1 MCSSAAKN
9 AGRLLLILFL
19 SSPAH
24 AQSVLTGTVT
34 HVRDGDT
41 IEVSNT
47 PIRLNG
53 VAAPERKDPLGPQA
67 TAFMR
72 DLVLGKE
79 VRCELNGK
87 KTYDRFV
94 GRCFLRELDV
104 GRELIGVGLARDC
117 PRYSRRRYEPDEVE
131 ARRNGKDVSR
141 VYRLPGY
148 CRRR

>member
-1 MCSSAAKN
+1 MYSKAATHTVW
-9 AGRLLLILFL
+9 LLLAIFI
-19 SSPAH
+19 SSQAL
-24 AQSVLTGTVT
+24 AQSVLTGPVT

-41 IEVSNT
+41 IVVSNT
-47 PIRLNG
+47 PIRLDG

-72 DLVLGKE
+72 NLVLGNE

-94 GRCFLRELDV
+94 GRCFLGELDV
-104 GRELIGVGLARDC
+104 GRELIRAGLARDC
-117 PRYSRRRYEPDEVE
+117 PRYSGGRYGVAEMD

-148 CRRR
+148 CRLR